1 MGKWSVAGGR
11 LVGGSVVGGFNKTHM
26 RHECGIQVLY
36 GILIKDFAEIY
47 KEVLSQKY
55 CLIRTLK
62 NCLH

>member
-11 LVGGSVVGGFNKTHM
+11 LVGGSVVGGFNK
-26 RHECGIQVLY
+26 CGIQVLY